1 MSMQHSDYVSQNMF
15 DIINTVEFIGENW
28 DREIYELWRQTLI
41 QVGINRPTY
50 KKILD
55 TT

>member
-28 DREIYELWRQTLI
+28 DREIYGGTN
-41 QVGINRPTY
+41 INSSGH
-50 KKILD
+50 
-55 TT
+55 

>member
-28 DREIYELWRQTLI
+28 DRNIRIVATN
-41 QVGINRPTY
+41 INSSGH
-50 KKILD
+50 
-55 TT
+55 